1 MTLYHGSFQKIDHI
15 DLSLCR
21 PYTDFGRGFYLT
33 PKLQQARRRAILK
46 ARLANESPVINEY
59 LFDET
64 LLEYSSLNVKIFNEP
79 SLPWAEF
86 VFKNREDRTFTHD
99 FDIVVGPVADDDL
112 RLQFSRLKNGE
123 IVLEDLTHSIRNHNN
138 DIQFCFC
145 TEAAIKLL
153 ILKP

>member
-21 PYTDFGRGFYLT
+21 PYTDFGKGFYLT

-64 LLEYSSLNVKIFNEP
+64 LLENSTLSVKIFNEP

-86 VFKNREDRTFTHD
+86 VFKNR
-99 FDIVVGPVADDDL
+99 
-112 RLQFSRLKNGE
+112 E

>member
-1 MTLYHGSFQKIDHI
+1 MTLYHGSFQKIDQI

-64 LLEYSSLNVKIFNEP
+64 LLENSTLNVKVFNEP
-79 SLPWAEF
+79 SLAWAEF
-86 VFKNREDRTFTHD
+86 VFKNR
-99 FDIVVGPVADDDL
+99 
-112 RLQFSRLKNGE
+112 E

>member
-21 PYTDFGRGFYLT
+21 PYTDFGKGFYLT

-46 ARLANESPVINEY
+46 ARLANEPPVINEY

-64 LLEYSSLNVKIFNEP
+64 LLENSTLNVKIFNEP

-86 VFKNREDRTFTHD
+86 VFKNREIF
-99 FDIVVGPVADDDL
+99 
-112 RLQFSRLKNGE
+112 
-123 IVLEDLTHSIRNHNN
+123 LEDLTHSIRNHNN

>member
-46 ARLANESPVINEY
+46 ARLANEPPVINEY

-64 LLEYSSLNVKIFNEP
+64 LLENSTLNVKIFNEP

-86 VFKNREDRTFTHD
+86 VFKNRELF
-99 FDIVVGPVADDDL
+99 
-112 RLQFSRLKNGE
+112 
-123 IVLEDLTHSIRNHNN
+123 LEDLTHSIRNHNN
-138 DIQFCFC
+138 DIQYCFC
-145 TEAAIKLL
+145 SEAAIKLL
-153 ILKP
+153 IIKP

>member
-21 PYTDFGRGFYLT
+21 PYTDFGKGFYLT

-64 LLEYSSLNVKIFNEP
+64 LLENSTLNVKNLKI
-79 SLPWAEF
+79 SLIPLGTIIT
-86 VFKNREDRTFTHD
+86 TFSSAS
-99 FDIVVGPVADDDL
+99 VL
-112 RLQFSRLKNGE
+112 KRLLNS
-123 IVLEDLTHSIRNHNN
+123 
-138 DIQFCFC
+138 
-145 TEAAIKLL
+145 
-153 ILKP
+153 